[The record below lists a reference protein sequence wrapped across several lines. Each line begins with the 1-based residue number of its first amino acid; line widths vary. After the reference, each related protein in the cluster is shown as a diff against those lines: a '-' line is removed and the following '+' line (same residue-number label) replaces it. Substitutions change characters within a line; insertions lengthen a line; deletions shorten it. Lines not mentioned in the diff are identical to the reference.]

1 MSNRNRALQLNFR
14 VSENE
19 LNMIEKKMAQA
30 DISNREA
37 YLRKMAIDGYV
48 LRLEVPELK
57 QLLSLMRYAG
67 NNINQIARWVNENGR
82 IYENDLQDVLERQN
96 EMLERMR
103 EILSNLS
110 ALS

>member
-19 LNMIEKKMAQA
+19 LNMIEEKMAQA
-30 DISNREA
+30 GISNREA

-57 QLLSLMRYAG
+57 QLLSLMRCAG

-82 IYENDLQDVLERQN
+82 IYENDLHDVLERQN

-103 EILSNLS
+103 EILSKLS

>member
-19 LNMIEKKMAQA
+19 LNMIEEKMAQA
-30 DISNREA
+30 GISNREA

-57 QLLSLMRYAG
+57 ELLSLMRYAG

-82 IYENDLQDVLERQN
+82 IYENDLHDVLERQN

>member
-1 MSNRNRALQLNFR
+1 MSNRNRALQLNLR

-19 LNMIEKKMAQA
+19 LNMIEEKMAQA
-30 DISNREA
+30 GISNREA

-57 QLLSLMRYAG
+57 ELLSLMRYAG
-67 NNINQIARWVNENGR
+67 NNINQIARWANESGR
-82 IYENDLQDVLERQN
+82 IYENDLHDVLARQN
-96 EMLERMR
+96 EMLERMK
-103 EILSNLS
+103 EILSKLS

>member
-30 DISNREA
+30 GISNREA

-57 QLLSLMRYAG
+57 ELLSLMRYAG

>member
-82 IYENDLQDVLERQN
+82 IYENDLHDVLERQN